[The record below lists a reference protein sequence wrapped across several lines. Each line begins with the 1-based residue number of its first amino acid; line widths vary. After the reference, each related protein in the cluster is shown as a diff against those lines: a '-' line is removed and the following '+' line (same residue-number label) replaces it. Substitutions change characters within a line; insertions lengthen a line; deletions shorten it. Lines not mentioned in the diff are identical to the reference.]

1 MVKYSNIHKYYVLKT
16 VIYILF
22 IIFIMIS
29 CQKTDINKKEIIVNL
44 FTEPLTIDPS
54 LNTDSWPASY
64 MLHNF
69 EGLVKKDEN
78 NNIIP
83 GVAESWN
90 ISEDGLIY
98 TIKLRTNAKWS
109 DGKTVTS
116 HDFVYTYQRIVN
128 PKTAAKFSYFLDPI
142 KNAKSIYEGK
152 KNIDTLGVKALDD
165 YTLEI
170 YLETPTAYFL
180 DLLAFPTYLPVRKDI
195 IEKYGDKW
203 TLNPESYIGNG
214 PFKMIERKIDDK
226 LVLERN
232 TYYWDT
238 NNIKLN
244 KITFLLSDDY
254 NLSLSGILNNK
265 LNFSKYVS
273 RKNLDFIKENN
284 ILTTK
289 QMLAT
294 YCYRINNTNEVLN
307 DIRVREALN
316 LAIDR
321 NYLVETITKLNE
333 KPANAFVA
341 YGINDYEGN
350 FRENGKNYFD
360 ISKEGYSNNVIKAKK
375 LLEEAGYS
383 NKKFPPL
390 SITIASE
397 EKDIEIA
404 EAIQNMLKENLN
416 IDTIINKYD
425 FGTYLSYMHS
435 RNFELAMYSWYG
447 DFNDPINFLLPFE
460 STSFQNYGSFI
471 NEKYDNYIQIAITNH
486 NNKYRMEV
494 LHKAED
500 ILIEN
505 YSIIPL
511 YFINEA
517 FLISTNIKNIEYDPM
532 GMVRFIHSYIE

>member
-1 MVKYSNIHKYYVLKT
+1 MTKYKYYILNKIVT
-16 VIYILF
+16 ILF
-22 IIFIMIS
+22 IIFIIVS
-29 CQKTDINKKEIIVNL
+29 CQNTNINQTEIVVNL

-54 LNTDSWPASY
+54 LNTDSWTASY

-69 EGLVKKDEN
+69 EGLVKKDKN

-83 GVAESWN
+83 GVAEGWN
-90 ISEDGLIY
+90 ISKDGLIY
-98 TIKLRTNAKWS
+98 TLKLRTNARWS
-109 DGKTVTS
+109 DGKLVTS
-116 HDFVYTYQRIVN
+116 HDFVYTYKRIVD

-152 KNIDTLGVKALDD
+152 KNIDELGVKALDD

-170 YLETPTAYFL
+170 FLENPTGYFL

-214 PFKMIERKIDDK
+214 AFRMVERKIDDK

-232 TYYWDT
+232 TNYWDT

-244 KITFLLSDDY
+244 KITFLLSDDS

-284 ILTTK
+284 ILVTK

-294 YCYRINNTNEVLN
+294 YHYRMNNTNKILN

-321 NYLVETITKLNE
+321 NYLVDIITKLNE

-341 YGINDYEGN
+341 YGINDYKGD

-360 ISKEGYSNNVIKAKK
+360 ISKEGYSNNIVKAKK

-390 SITIASE
+390 KLTITTQEI
-397 EKDIEIA
+397 DLEIA

-416 IDTIINKYD
+416 IDIIINKYD
-425 FGTYLSYMHS
+425 WGTYLSYIHS
-435 RNFELAMYSWYG
+435 RNFDIATHTWYG
-447 DFNDPINFLLPFE
+447 DFNDPINFLLPFQ
-460 STSFQNYGSFI
+460 SASFNNYGSFI
-471 NEKYDNYIQIAITNH
+471 NDEYDKYIEIAITNH

-505 YSIIPL
+505 YIIIPL
-511 YFINEA
+511 YFVNEA
-517 FLISTNIKNIEYDPM
+517 FLVSTNLKNVEYDPM